1 VEIME
6 TRVIRPEL
14 KRLVGNE
21 SELYPISETPTV
33 EINSAEGAIRETN
46 FIKSEYSHKRVNHI
60 TYSNPEF
67 NCDCDI
73 TDKNIE
79 IIARGIIWDANMGRL
94 PINYQLG
101 LYERKKY
108 QLGPSKG
115 ISKKF
120 QGVSE

>member
-1 VEIME
+1 MDFVTFLKEQQNHNIYKPQNSVEIME

-73 TDKNIE
+73 TDKNI
-79 IIARGIIWDANMGRL
+79 
-94 PINYQLG
+94 
-101 LYERKKY
+101 
-108 QLGPSKG
+108 
-115 ISKKF
+115 
-120 QGVSE
+120 